1 MPCEGKG
8 EQSSGCP
15 KQASQR
21 GESPGGR
28 EGVWVLNPYRE
39 VQGGTG
45 FRVGTMSKSVIKLNG
60 RKRFKQELESP
71 QSGAVGEAEE
81 IRRNPR

>member
-1 MPCEGKG
+1 MPCEEKG

-28 EGVWVLNPYRE
+28 EGALVLNPYRE
-39 VQGGTG
+39 VQAGTG
-45 FRVGTMSKSVIKLNG
+45 FRVGTMSKTVS
-60 RKRFKQELESP
+60 
-71 QSGAVGEAEE
+71 
-81 IRRNPR
+81 